1 MTLHGRNIQ
10 AMFRKSGSVFKSVKN
25 DPANKVGPQTEG
37 KKAFTND
44 KNQKDNE
51 KKSQSEGK
59 KKKKGLHAEG
69 KKDQQSNPKKAP
81 EVVNKPF
88 EVKKGLQSENKQ
100 KGKKNLQLSVKEE
113 VQAEGKKNMKKQKKI
128 VREAMEV
135 DEVEFTPQK
144 QQNSQKFGGASPGKR
159 KFSGE
164 SLGSPQKK
172 QRFDGPPKNKKLG
185 GPQKQQKD
193 KKKKFKKP
201 F

>member
-1 MTLHGRNIQ
+1 MTLHGRSIQ

-37 KKAFTND
+37 KKAFSND
-44 KNQKDNE
+44 KNRKENE

-59 KKKKGLHAEG
+59 QKKKGLQTEG

-81 EVVNKPF
+81 EVVNK
-88 EVKKGLQSENKQ
+88 KGLQSENKQ
-100 KGKKNLQLSVKEE
+100 KGMKNPQLNVKKE

-128 VREAMEV
+128 VHEAMEV
-135 DEVEFTPQK
+135 DEVEFTPKK

-172 QRFDGPPKNKKLG
+172 QRFDGPPKNKKFS